1 MKKILNE
8 WRKFILKESFAKS
21 AAPNVEFSDEF
32 LEPEESLFVTSNDD
46 TYQLVMYRK
55 QKGVDDFYVMGY
67 ASVDLLTDAG
77 DDRFNCIPNTYQI
90 SAIYVEKELQGK
102 RHGSKLYSLAFA
114 AIPENAGLTSDK
126 YSGSEPV
133 AKKKWQNMSNSS
145 AYEKRKTKPKG
156 NDKFDYD
163 GKKTPDDKMDDCYTD
178 TEFLGDKN
186 ATHHSLKPKNNSEG
200 EAKFVAMTAQ
210 HQQNDFK
217 DRADVEYRLLDTAI
231 TRFGQIFSKQVMGF

>member
-1 MKKILNE
+1 MKKIMNE
-8 WRKFILKESFAKS
+8 WRKFILKESVAKS
-21 AAPNVEFSDEF
+21 AAPNVEFSNEF
-32 LEPEESLFVTSNDD
+32 LEPNESLFVTSDDD

-55 QKGVDDFYVMGY
+55 QKGVDDFYIMGY
-67 ASVDLLTDAG
+67 ASVDLLTDTG

-126 YSGSEPV
+126 YSGSEPM
-133 AKKKWQNMSNSS
+133 AKIKWQNMSNSS
-145 AYEKRKTKPKG
+145 AYKKRETEPKG
-156 NDKFDYD
+156 NIEFDYD

-178 TEFLGDKN
+178 TEFLGDRN
-186 ATHHSLKPKNNSEG
+186 ATNYSLKPKNNSEG
-200 EAKFVAMTAQ
+200 EAMFAAMTEQ
-210 HQQNDFK
+210 HQQNSFK

-231 TRFGQIFSKQVMGF
+231 TRFGQIFSAQVMGV